1 MIRFSSKANVRVV
14 FRQGS
19 VNSSYLLHLYSL
31 YQEFVSTP
39 PSVSEIIDKQTGKS
53 RFNLSFTTLAL
64 PCFNDL
70 YETFYLDGKNHS

>member
-1 MIRFSSKANVRVV
+1 MRRFSSKANVRVV

-39 PSVSEIIDKQTGKS
+39 PSVS
-53 RFNLSFTTLAL
+53 
-64 PCFNDL
+64 
-70 YETFYLDGKNHS
+70 